1 MAKRK
6 KKQYR
11 KKFRGI
17 NVTNAIEAYS
27 QVNVWSEAAFE
38 LSALEFIFK
47 PGGGYSTQITAKE
60 LVQSLMGQN
69 VLGTYDAATGRG
81 SSAIARGDANAMDVI
96 GTNLKDNW
104 MDAAW
109 KSVGLGVGW
118 RLGRKAT
125 QKPRR
130 YANKLLKDFGLSD
143 MIRF

>member
-11 KKFRGI
+11 KKFKGI
-17 NVTNAIEAYS
+17 NVTNTLEAYT
-27 QVNVWSEAAFE
+27 QVAVWSEAAFE
-38 LSALEFIFK
+38 MNPIEFLFSQD
-47 PGGGYSTQITAKE
+47 GGYSTSISAKE

-69 VLGTYDAATGRG
+69 VLGQYDASTGRG
-81 SSAIARGDANAMDVI
+81 SSAIKRGDQNALDVI
-96 GTNLKDNW
+96 QTNFKDNW

-130 YANKLLKDFGLSD
+130 YMNKLLKDFGLSD